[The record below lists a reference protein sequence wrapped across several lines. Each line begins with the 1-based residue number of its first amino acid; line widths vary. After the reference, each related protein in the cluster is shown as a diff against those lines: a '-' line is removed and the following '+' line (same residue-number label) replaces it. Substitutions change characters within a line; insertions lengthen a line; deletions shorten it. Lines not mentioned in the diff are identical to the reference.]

1 VSPARL
7 ARQVPKRGEI
17 WTVDFGEPVGH
28 EQAYRRPAV
37 VVSSDRLNAS
47 RAELVIVV
55 PLTRT
60 RRGLPSH
67 VEIAPDGS
75 GLAGPSY
82 AKTEDV
88 KSVSTHRLVRRL
100 GRAQAPN
107 LDEIG
112 RALLMLLDLV

>member
-1 VSPARL
+1 MSPARPTRR
-7 ARQVPKRGEI
+7 APKRGEI
-17 WTVDFGEPVGH
+17 WTVDFGEPVGR

-37 VVSSDRLNAS
+37 IVSSDRLNTS

-67 VEIAPDGS
+67 VEIGPGES
-75 GLAGPSY
+75 GLAEPSY

-88 KSVSTHRLVRRL
+88 KSISAERLVRRL
-100 GRAQAPN
+100 GRAEPAS

-112 RALLMLLDLV
+112 RTLVLLMELT